1 MFTEHMRWGFIYERE
16 TGSCRGVVTGHRNLT
31 SCFATTGR
39 GSTDLA
45 ENKSQLY
52 SMRKVTELFMISL
65 LMIFVSKQHRIH
77 GIHDSAHLSRL
88 TLIYKVLTMLLM
100 QQVRSNKKMWSV
112 HLYTDVMRVCTCARF
127 VFAFIDLLC
136 YSGLIRVCQMYINVN
151 SNSKIRSN

>member
-1 MFTEHMRWGFIYERE
+1 MFTEHMRWGFIYESD
-16 TGSCRGVVTGHRNLT
+16 TGSCRGEMRVVTGHWNLT
-31 SCFATTGR
+31 SCFATAGR
-39 GSTDLA
+39 GSRDLA

-52 SMRKVTELFMISL
+52 SMRKVTELFMIFKL
-65 LMIFVSKQHRIH
+65 WVVKIFVSKQH

-127 VFAFIDLLC
+127 VFAFIVILDWFVFVKCIL
-136 YSGLIRVCQMYINVN
+136 M
-151 SNSKIRSN
+151 